1 MVVTSLQISSLT
13 KNYNFITCT
22 KQCPI
27 FWGVNS
33 FRYAMTE
40 KKKKQ
45 SQSMELQ
52 IPLTLD
58 CKEVNV
64 PKDFIAVISYRSKRS
79 KQVLSWKPFKLMI
92 MLI

>member
-1 MVVTSLQISSLT
+1 
-13 KNYNFITCT
+13 
-22 KQCPI
+22 
-27 FWGVNS
+27 
-33 FRYAMTE
+33 MTE

-79 KQVLSWKPFKLMI
+79 KQVLS
-92 MLI
+92 

>member
-1 MVVTSLQISSLT
+1 
-13 KNYNFITCT
+13 
-22 KQCPI
+22 
-27 FWGVNS
+27 
-33 FRYAMTE
+33 
-40 KKKKQ
+40 
-45 SQSMELQ
+45 MELQ

>member
-1 MVVTSLQISSLT
+1 MHQAMSNFLRGQQLQVC
-13 KNYNFITCT
+13 ND
-22 KQCPI
+22 
-27 FWGVNS
+27 
-33 FRYAMTE
+33 R
-40 KKKKQ
+40 KKKNQ

-79 KQVLSWKPFKLMI
+79 KQVLS
-92 MLI
+92 